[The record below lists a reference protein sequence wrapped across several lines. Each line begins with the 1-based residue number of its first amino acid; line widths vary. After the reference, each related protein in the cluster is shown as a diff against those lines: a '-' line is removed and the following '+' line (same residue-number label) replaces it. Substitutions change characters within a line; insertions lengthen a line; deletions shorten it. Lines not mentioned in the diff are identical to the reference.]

1 LFRERLDDAL
11 RGVTRGGQVAVLCL
25 DLDHFKEVNDTLGHP
40 VGDELLKEVAL
51 RLGEYV
57 REGDA
62 VCRLGGDEFA
72 IVQVGRELQLTET
85 SALANRV
92 IEAISAPYT
101 IHGHQL
107 VIGTTLGISIAPDD
121 GRDPDQL
128 LKNADLALYRAKG
141 DGRGNYRFF
150 EAGMDARAQARR
162 LLDLD
167 LRAALSR
174 GEFEVHYQPILNIK
188 GTQVICFEALI
199 RWNHPQ
205 RGSILPSEFISL
217 AEETRLIIPIGD
229 WVLRT
234 ACMYAVRWPQ
244 NIRLAVNI
252 SPVEFENHNLVASV
266 CAALSASGLAANR
279 LELEITERVLLQNS
293 EGSLTTLHKLRE
305 LGLRI
310 SMDDFGTGYS
320 SLSYLRSF
328 PFDKVKIDRS
338 FVSEFAV
345 RGDSIAIVRAV
356 TGLGKSLGIRTV
368 AEGVETSEQLALL
381 RSEGCD
387 EVQGHLFGQA
397 RPAAEVDKM
406 LSKRRL
412 RVVA

>member
-1 LFRERLDDAL
+1 
-11 RGVTRGGQVAVLCL
+11 
-25 DLDHFKEVNDTLGHP
+25 
-40 VGDELLKEVAL
+40 
-51 RLGEYV
+51 
-57 REGDA
+57 
-62 VCRLGGDEFA
+62 
-72 IVQVGRELQLTET
+72 
-85 SALANRV
+85 
-92 IEAISAPYT
+92 
-101 IHGHQL
+101 
-107 VIGTTLGISIAPDD
+107 
-121 GRDPDQL
+121 
-128 LKNADLALYRAKG
+128 LALYRAKG